1 MSTPSQWKDLS
12 GLDRRIGKALAKL
25 GYVTP
30 TKVQSQCIPLALLGK
45 DILVKARTGSG
56 KTVAFAVPLLQKV
69 LALREANPETK
80 DFVKCLILVP
90 TKELCKQAERVLQDL
105 TYYCR
110 EGSDDKRYRWRRSTH
125 AATAELE

>member
-1 MSTPSQWKDLS
+1 M
-12 GLDRRIGKALAKL
+12 
-25 GYVTP
+25 
-30 TKVQSQCIPLALLGK
+30 
-45 DILVKARTGSG
+45 
-56 KTVAFAVPLLQKV
+56 

-110 EGSDDKRYRWRRSTH
+110 EAVTISAIDGDVAH